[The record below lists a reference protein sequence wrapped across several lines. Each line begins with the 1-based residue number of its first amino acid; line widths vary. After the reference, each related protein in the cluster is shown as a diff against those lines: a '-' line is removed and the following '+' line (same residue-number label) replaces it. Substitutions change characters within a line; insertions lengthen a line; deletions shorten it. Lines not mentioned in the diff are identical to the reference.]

1 MIDAMSKPFILVPSI
16 LSADFLKLGDA
27 IQQCVE
33 AGINWFQ
40 LDVMDGQYV
49 PNISFGIPIVEAC
62 RRATDAH
69 LDVHLMI
76 DDPGRYLDMFAAA
89 GADSLTVHVESTR
102 HPHADLTRIHERGLS
117 NGLAINPG
125 TPLSMI
131 EELLPLADL
140 ILVMSV
146 NPGFAGQSFI
156 ERTPDKVRR
165 TRAMVEKAGLQTHV
179 QVDGGITAETAKLCY
194 DAGADVFVAASAIFQ
209 HPGGIRA
216 GIQALR
222 DALSL
227 RQA

>member
-1 MIDAMSKPFILVPSI
+1 
-16 LSADFLKLGDA
+16 
-27 IQQCVE
+27 
-33 AGINWFQ
+33 
-40 LDVMDGQYV
+40 MDGQYV